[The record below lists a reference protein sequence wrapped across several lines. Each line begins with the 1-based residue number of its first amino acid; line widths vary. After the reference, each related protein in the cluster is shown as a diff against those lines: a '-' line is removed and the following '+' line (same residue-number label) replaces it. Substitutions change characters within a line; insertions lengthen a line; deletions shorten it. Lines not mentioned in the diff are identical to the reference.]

1 MINFEDSYLLRIN
14 ASFEKKGKNPVTTLI
29 CKFHSFIVTIYETKK
44 NILNFNEHQ
53 RVEFFNLFECNV
65 KYLISVDI
73 NLKEIDLIN
82 MNVTNPV
89 TRNYLVKE
97 KNDLINRKD
106 GVGFFLNKI
115 RNGFSHGLIQPSNNE
130 RLWKGIKIWNIN
142 ESKVK
147 DFEVILTNEE
157 MKIIIRFLTRH
168 LK

>member
-44 NILNFNEHQ
+44 NI
-53 RVEFFNLFECNV
+53 
-65 KYLISVDI
+65 SGDI